1 MRIQSGGYRRLLE
14 RYFAPQRGAVLL
26 MGSLLLASIA
36 LQLAGPQVAC
46 SFIDAIQ
53 AGANEGS
60 LIRVALLFIAVS
72 LVHKAMSVLA
82 AYWSERVAW
91 TATNAL
97 RADLMAHLLKLDL
110 GFHKAHTPGELIE
123 RVDGDVNALAGFFS
137 SFIVQLLG
145 SALLLIGVLV
155 AVYGVNVQLG
165 LAFTVF
171 VLLALVMLGRVRQ
184 FGTPHWKQD
193 RQHSAAFYGYVGEVL
208 TATEDIRSSG
218 AEGHILRRFFEHL
231 RDWWPA
237 RFNADVWGQAMM
249 MAAIIAFAV
258 GDAIAYGVGGSLHRQ
273 GAISLGA
280 VYMVI
285 AYTAM
290 LAAPLE
296 TIRVQLQDLQQADA
310 GIARV
315 RELFGT
321 QSRLGDGTDSVPS
334 GPLSVEFRA
343 VHFAY
348 DDGQNLNGSYREEQ
362 ATLLEDLSFRL
373 DAGRVLGLLGRTG
386 SGKTTMA
393 RLLFRLYDPQQG
405 EVCLG
410 GINLRHAKLGELRS
424 RVGLVTQEVQLFEAS
439 LRDNITFFDP
449 GISDE
454 RVLDALETLG
464 LGPWLERL
472 SNGLDAPI
480 SGVTLSA
487 GEAQLVALAR
497 VLLRDPGLIILDEA
511 SSRLDPATERML
523 ERAWIKLLEGRT
535 AVIIAHRLSTV
546 ERADDI
552 LILDHGRILEYGP
565 RPSLA
570 ADPQSRFFALRR
582 TGLEE
587 VLA

>member
-1 MRIQSGGYRRLLE
+1 LLE